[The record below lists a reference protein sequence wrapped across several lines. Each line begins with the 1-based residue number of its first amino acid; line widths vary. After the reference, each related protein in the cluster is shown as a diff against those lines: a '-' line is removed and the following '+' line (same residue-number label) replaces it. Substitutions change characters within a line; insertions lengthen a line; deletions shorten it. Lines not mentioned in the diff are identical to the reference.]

1 MTRAGIAVAG
11 SILYDDINA
20 VERYPAAGELVKIL
34 SVSRAP
40 GGCVPNVGVDLAVM
54 RPDLPVYAVGKVGD
68 DDGGRFVCEKMR
80 AAGMNVSGVRRD
92 KNVATSFT
100 QVMSVPGGERTF
112 FTHPGA
118 SADFGVNDV
127 DLDALPVGM
136 LHLGYFLLLDKIDQG
151 DGAKILAAC
160 RERGIKTS
168 IDFVTEAPEKFAAI
182 RPVLP
187 LVDTLIVN
195 EIEACRLAG
204 IEEKAENVRAAA
216 EKLMQLGVRE
226 RVIVHLPAF
235 GACLSKDGFTVS
247 GSLLE
252 PAGFKKGAT
261 GAGDAFCAGA
271 LLGIYDGRS
280 DREILEFA
288 AMAATVSLS
297 APDATSGMKKEAE
310 IRTVC
315 RDMAKKEIAI
325 SFQ

>member
-20 VERYPAAGELVKIL
+20 VERYPSAGELVKIL

-40 GGCVPNVGVDLAVM
+40 GGCVPNVGMDLALM
-54 RPDLPVYAVGKVGD
+54 RPELPVYAVGKVGD
-68 DDGGRFVCEKMR
+68 DDGGRFVCGVMEG
-80 AAGMNVSGVRRD
+80 AGVNVSGVRRG

-127 DLDALPVGM
+127 DLDALPVRM
-136 LHLGYFLLLDKIDQG
+136 LHLGYFLLLDRIDRG
-151 DGAKILAAC
+151 DGAKLLAAC

-204 IEEKAENVRAAA
+204 LPETQENIRAAC
-216 EKLMQLGVRE
+216 EKLMEMGVRE

-235 GACLSKDGFTVS
+235 GACLSKSGFTVS

-252 PAGFKKGAT
+252 PPGFKKGAT
-261 GAGDAFCAGA
+261 GAGDAFCAGS
-271 LLGIYDGRS
+271 LLGIYDGKS

-297 APDATSGMKKEAE
+297 APDATSGMRDERE

-315 RDMAKKEIAI
+315 RDMKKKEITL
-325 SFQ
+325 

>member
-11 SILYDDINA
+11 TILYDEINEIEA
-20 VERYPAAGELVKIL
+20 YPAAGELVKINT
-34 SVSRAP
+34 VSRAS
-40 GGCVPNVGVDLAVM
+40 GGCVPNVGVDLSVM
-54 RPDLPVYAVGKVGD
+54 RPEMPVFAIGKVGD
-68 DDGGRFVCEKMR
+68 DDGGNYLCGKLQK
-80 AAGMNVSGVRRD
+80 AGLDVSGVRRD
-92 KNVATSFT
+92 KNAATSFT

-112 FTHPGA
+112 FSHPGA
-118 SADFGVNDV
+118 SAVFGFDDV
-127 DLDALPVGM
+127 DFDALTAKM
-136 LHLGYFLLLDKIDQG
+136 LHLGYFLLLDRIDKG
-151 DGAKILAAC
+151 DGARILSAC

-168 IDFVTEAPEKFAAI
+168 IDFVTEAAEKFAAV

-204 IEEKAENVRAAA
+204 VEAKAENVRAAA
-216 EKLMQLGVRE
+216 EKLMEMGVRE
-226 RVIVHLPAF
+226 RVIIHLPAF

-271 LLGIYDGRS
+271 LLGVYDGKS

-315 RDMAKKEIAI
+315 RDMAKKEINI
-325 SFQ
+325 TF

>member
-1 MTRAGIAVAG
+1 MTRSGIAVAG
-11 SILYDDINA
+11 TILYDEINA
-20 VERYPAAGELVKIL
+20 IEAYPAAGELVKIL
-34 SVSRAP
+34 SVSRAS
-40 GGCVPNVGVDLAVM
+40 GGCVPNVGMDLSLM
-54 RPDLPVYAVGKVGD
+54 RPDMPVFAVGKTGD
-68 DDGGRFVCEKMR
+68 DDGGRFVCDVMKK
-80 AAGMNVSGVRRD
+80 AGMNVTGVRRD
-92 KNVATSFT
+92 PAVATSFT

-118 SADFGVNDV
+118 SAAFGLDDV
-127 DLDALPVGM
+127 DFDTLPVRM
-136 LHLGYFLLLDKIDQG
+136 LHLGYFLLLDRVDAG
-151 DGAKILAAC
+151 DGAAILAAC

-168 IDFVTEAPEKFAAI
+168 IDFVTEAPEKFAAV

-204 IEEKAENVRAAA
+204 LPESAQNVRAAA
-216 EKLMQLGVRE
+216 EKLMELGVRE

-252 PAGFKKGAT
+252 PPGFKKGAT

-271 LLGIYDGRS
+271 LLGIYDGKS

-288 AMAATVSLS
+288 AMAATVSLT
-297 APDATSGMKKEAE
+297 APDATSGMRTEAE

-315 RDMAKKEIAI
+315 RDMAKKEVLL
-325 SFQ
+325 

>member
-1 MTRAGIAVAG
+1 MTRNGIAVAG
-11 SILYDDINA
+11 TILFDEINEIEA
-20 VERYPAAGELVKIL
+20 YPAAGELVKIKT
-34 SVSRAP
+34 VSRAS

-54 RPDLPVYAVGKVGD
+54 RPDVPVLAIGKVGD
-68 DDGGRFVCEKMR
+68 DDGANFVCGVMQK
-80 AAGMNVSGVRRD
+80 AGVDVSGVRRD
-92 KNVATSFT
+92 PSAATSFT

-118 SADFGVNDV
+118 SAVFGYDDV
-127 DLDALPVGM
+127 DFDALTVKM
-136 LHLGYFLLLDKIDQG
+136 LHLGYFLLLDRVDAG

-204 IEEKAENVRAAA
+204 IEAKAENVRAAA
-216 EKLMQLGVRE
+216 EALMKLGVRE

-235 GACLSKDGFTVS
+235 GACLSRDGFTVS

-252 PAGFKKGAT
+252 PPGFKKGAT

-271 LLGIYDGRS
+271 LLGIHDGKN

-297 APDATSGMKKEAE
+297 APDATSGMKTAAE
-310 IRTVC
+310 IRTIC
-315 RDMAKKEIAI
+315 RDMAKKEINL
-325 SFQ
+325 